1 LHDFSRT
8 LRFQAKEKRVGT
20 GIPILPNRCLI
31 LPNRVCALAPV
42 PQFVVIL
49 SREGRDFIVKNT
61 SNRAVAAPDR
71 THELKAELAS
81 KVARH
86 IGSSEK
92 LATSIPRLTLHRR
105 TAPTAGCPVTY
116 EPSVIV
122 IPQGRKQVQIGGET
136 LIYDSSRYLLTS
148 VDLPTV
154 ASVVEASEQAPCLAV
169 NLKLDISIVREFL
182 SQEEFRMLDLPP
194 DSPAMSTGQVTAELL
209 SAWCRL
215 LDLLSNPGDI
225 PFLSGLVE
233 REIMY
238 RILRGPEGAR
248 LRAIAT
254 LGDQS
259 HRTAKAIAWIKANY
273 ARPLRVEELAQV
285 AGMAVST
292 LHHHFRALTAMSPLQ
307 YQKQIRLQA
316 ARARMLADDVDAAS
330 VAFEVGY
337 ESASQFN
344 REYSRLF
351 GQPPIRDIRTLR
363 SPAAP
368 RLELVA
374 TA

>member
-1 LHDFSRT
+1 M
-8 LRFQAKEKRVGT
+8 
-20 GIPILPNRCLI
+20 
-31 LPNRVCALAPV
+31 
-42 PQFVVIL
+42 
-49 SREGRDFIVKNT
+49 KNT
-61 SNRAVAAPDR
+61 SNRAIVPPDR
-71 THELKAELAS
+71 AHELKSELACT
-81 KVARH
+81 VARL
-86 IGSSEK
+86 IGSAEK
-92 LATSIPRLTLHRR
+92 LATAIPGLTLHQR
-105 TAPTAGCPVTY
+105 TAPTAACRATY

-122 IPQGRKQVQIGGET
+122 VAQGRKEVQIGSDT
-136 LIYDSSRYLLTS
+136 LTYDSSRYLLTS

-154 ASVVEASEQAPCLAV
+154 TRVVDASDDAPCLAV
-169 NLKLDISIVREFL
+169 SLKLDIAIVREFL
-182 SQEEFRMLDLPP
+182 AREEFHRADVPP
-194 DSPAMSTGQVTAELL
+194 DSPAMATGQVTAEFL

-215 LDLLSNPGDI
+215 LDLLSNPEDI
-225 PFLSGLVE
+225 PFLSGFIE

-259 HRTAKAIAWIKANY
+259 HRTAKAIAWIKTYY

-316 ARARMLADDVDAAS
+316 ARARMLADDVDAAT
-330 VAFEVGY
+330 VAYEVGY

-351 GQPPIRDIRTLR
+351 GQPPMRDIRNLR
-363 SPAAP
+363 PPGAA
-368 RLELVA
+368 RLEFVA